1 MIRRVIIRAEAKR
14 DLREA
19 KSWYQNISPDLKRD
33 FVRRI
38 GEAIALAQERPLAF
52 QLVHRT
58 FRRILVHRFPY
69 ALFYHAGEDR
79 IVVVAV
85 LHQARD
91 PELLEDRHP

>member
-19 KSWYQNISPDLKRD
+19 KSWYQNISPDLKRV
-33 FVRRI
+33 VRRI

-69 ALFYHAGEDR
+69 ALFYHPGEDC